1 MATRVRFRFNKLT
14 GEIEEFLVN
23 DQDRQLPES
32 EHDRIAAEVAR
43 MVAVNPGI
51 APVDDAGAAR
61 LAGARAVP
69 HRDAPARERDGQ
81 RGGGRDAGAGREA
94 DDSERQDEN
103 GPEPVREP

>member
-14 GEIEEFLVN
+14 GEIEEFLVD

-32 EHDRIAAEVAR
+32 EHDRVAAEVAR

-51 APVDDAGAAR
+51 APVDDASAAR

-69 HRDAPARERDGQ
+69 HRDAPARERDGA
-81 RGGGRDAGAGREA
+81 RGAGRDAGAERE
-94 DDSERQDEN
+94 DDSEHQDEK
-103 GPEPVREP
+103 GPEPILET

>member
-14 GEIEEFLVN
+14 GEIEEFLVD

-51 APVDDAGAAR
+51 APVDDASAAR
-61 LAGARAVP
+61 LAGTRAVP
-69 HRDAPARERDGQ
+69 HRDAPARERDDE
-81 RGGGRDAGAGREA
+81 RGAGREA
-94 DDSERQDEN
+94 RAGREVDDSEQHDEN
-103 GPEPVREP
+103 GPEPVRET

>member
-14 GEIEEFLVN
+14 GEIEEFLVD
-23 DQDRQLPES
+23 DQDRKLPES

-51 APVDDAGAAR
+51 APVDDAAAAR

-69 HRDAPARERDGQ
+69 RRDAPAREL
-81 RGGGRDAGAGREA
+81 EA
-94 DDSERQDEN
+94 VPEAVPVRARPDDPERTDEN
-103 GPEPVREP
+103 DPEPMREP

>member
-14 GEIEEFLVN
+14 GEIEEFLVD

-32 EHDRIAAEVAR
+32 EHDRVAAEVAR

-51 APVDDAGAAR
+51 APVDDASAAR

-69 HRDAPARERDGQ
+69 HRDAPARERDDE
-81 RGGGRDAGAGREA
+81 RGAGRDAGAGRE
-94 DDSERQDEN
+94 DDPEHQDEK
-103 GPEPVREP
+103 GPEPILET

>member
-14 GEIEEFLVN
+14 GEIEEFLVD

-51 APVDDAGAAR
+51 APVDDATAAR

-69 HRDAPARERDGQ
+69 HRDAPAREREGE
-81 RGGGRDAGAGREA
+81 RAAEPGIDAGAS
-94 DDSERQDEN
+94 DSELQDEN
-103 GPEPVREP
+103 EPETLPEP

>member
-14 GEIEEFLVN
+14 GEIEEFLVD
-23 DQDRQLPES
+23 DQDRQLAES

-51 APVDDAGAAR
+51 TPVDDAAAAR

-69 HRDAPARERDGQ
+69 HRDAPARER
-81 RGGGRDAGAGREA
+81 EA
-94 DDSERQDEN
+94 ARPQAEDSERQDGN
-103 GPEPVREP
+103 GPEPMREP